1 MLRGIAFPIA
11 AILVKGGSTM
21 NSENKSDFV
30 VCMTTH
36 KQGVAMLVARATKHA
51 KRHCLLIVLILCNGG
66 SQRHCERTSNIVLCS
81 TVAYGATLR
90 LYSSDSLGRG
100 GVDAER
106 AGCAALALATT
117 VHTLPRARL
126 ISICFGS
133 TEDEQEGVTMSVA
146 EGTEHKRIR

>member
-1 MLRGIAFPIA
+1 MLKGIAFSIA
-11 AILVKGGSTM
+11 PILVKGGSTM

-30 VCMTTH
+30 VCKTTR
-36 KQGVAMLVARATKHA
+36 KQRVAMLVARATKHA
-51 KRHCLLIVLILCNGG
+51 KRRCLLIVLILCNGG

-90 LYSSDSLGRG
+90 LYCSDSLGRG

-106 AGCAALALATT
+106 AGCAALALAT
-117 VHTLPRARL
+117 LPRARMN
-126 ISICFGS
+126 IICFGS